1 MFKLLDFN
9 RKNICTNGDAERYKM
24 TNNNS
29 LSTGLILLTSTVNV
43 LQLMHDCTNGQRNVY
58 VTTQLRNFNLKC
70 DYNAVIICFSPLV
83 IGAIIICLFP
93 LWPAQM
99 REYTWYV
106 SVAAAILL
114 GALIVVALCKW
125 TLNILAQ
132 KRKLTRRFTL

>member
-1 MFKLLDFN
+1 
-9 RKNICTNGDAERYKM
+9 M